1 MTAAPRI
8 AFDMRDF
15 ERLHNLMGAAGAQT
29 PFIARRA
36 VSRTL
41 TMARTAMV
49 RPMVRQT
56 GLKARTIRKAMVTS
70 ATSNHALARGS
81 GLSGEIYARGGDVR
95 LKFFGA
101 RETRKGV
108 SAAPRSVR
116 QLFGG
121 AFIKG
126 GRFPKRKPLRFG
138 GEVFRRVGGG
148 RGPLRTVKTGVFI
161 AEEMVK
167 GASMDAFFTTVSTV
181 MPRRLEHELMR
192 VLGR

>member
-1 MTAAPRI
+1 MTAGPRI

-70 ATSNHALARGS
+70 ATSNHALARGA

-95 LKFFGA
+95 LKFFAA

-108 SAAPRSVR
+108 SAAPRGQRSV
-116 QLFGG
+116 FGG
-121 AFIKG
+121 TFTKG
-126 GRFPKRKPLRFG
+126 GRFPKRVSLRFG
-138 GEVFRRVGGG
+138 GEVLRRVGSG
-148 RGPLRTVKTGVFI
+148 RGPLRTVKSGVFI
-161 AEEMVK
+161 AQEMVT
-167 GASMDAFFTTVSTV
+167 GASMDAFFTTASTV
-181 MPRRLEHELMR
+181 LPRRLEHELLR
-192 VLGR
+192 ALGG